1 MLGNTADSI
10 FWMFRYL
17 ERAEHASRLIETGF
31 QLFLTSK
38 ENIKSEWK
46 SILKT
51 SGSENYYY
59 QNNEQIDSI
68 TVIKFILKE
77 PSNPNNILTL
87 LEKARNNAK
96 KSRVSLTKEV
106 WEATNSCWLDMNQM
120 LKKNIYDKDVQN
132 ILFQLREK
140 IALIIGYLNN
150 TMLRNE
156 ILYFCYLGT
165 YIERFDNTARILDV
179 RHFLFLP
186 NTMIRNDIIG
196 ETQWEAI
203 LRSLSAYRAYMWQ
216 NQNELSAINISNFLL
231 FDEKMPRSLKFS
243 LDQILN
249 NIKLLKKN
257 KIKDSISFNLC
268 LSIQS
273 KLVSRKKNYNY
284 DFGLHNYL
292 DRLIKSNIKLGNLI
306 EEEFNF
312 HR

>member
-10 FWMFRYL
+10 LWMFRYL

-257 KIKDSISFNLC
+257 KVKDSISFNLG

-284 DFGLHNYL
+284 DFGLHTYL

>member
-10 FWMFRYL
+10 LWMFRYL

-243 LDQILN
+243 LGQILN
-249 NIKLLKKN
+249 YIKLLKKN
-257 KIKDSISFNLC
+257 KVKDSVSFNLG

-273 KLVSRKKNYNY
+273 KLVSRKKSYNY

>member
-17 ERAEHASRLIETGF
+17 ERAENASRLIETGF

-106 WEATNSCWLDMNQM
+106 WEATNSCWLDMNQI

-156 ILYFCYLGT
+156 ILYFSYLGT

-257 KIKDSISFNLC
+257 KVKDSLSFNLC